1 VAVEVAGGG
10 GVAVAVAADPVPDA
24 VVHAAPARVVLR
36 LRSLIAMGFA
46 GGLVPSPSALVVLL
60 GAVALGRTWFGV
72 LLVVGYGAGMACT
85 LTGVG
90 FALAR
95 WRAAIDRRI
104 SGRWGSRLATALP
117 LATAALIV
125 LVGSGLAA
133 QAALAIVG

>member
-1 VAVEVAGGG
+1 
-10 GVAVAVAADPVPDA
+10 
-24 VVHAAPARVVLR
+24 
-36 LRSLIAMGFA
+36 MGFA

-95 WRAAIDRRI
+95 WRSMFDRRLA
-104 SGRWGSRLATALP
+104 GRAGTLLRRFMPLVTAG
-117 LATAALIV
+117 LIV
-125 LVGSGLAA
+125 VVGTGVAA
-133 QAALAIVG
+133 QAAVLLGS